1 MASDARGSRFGRLC
15 VRRVLLLAAT
25 IFSMVYLLL
34 AHEMV
39 VTPIVLAALVALQTY
54 GLIHLAKTGNREL
67 SRFLDAIEVSD
78 LSQGFSPRHQDCLFP
93 QLANSFTRV
102 FECLSELKMET
113 ETSYRYL
120 HAVVRHLRVGIL
132 AFTPDGHV
140 RLANHAVLQML
151 NLGSLKRVGDIAA
164 VCPELCAKLESIP
177 PGTGEVVPITVH
189 SEMIQL
195 SIRSIS
201 LLLRRERLMLVSLQN
216 ISVELNENELHAWQ
230 TLIRVLTHEIK
241 NSLTPIAS
249 LASSVE
255 ELLQL
260 DQLEK
265 GDGAAAGADE
275 IRNALRTIRKRS
287 EGLQIF
293 VDSYRDLTHIP
304 SPEFL
309 TFPIAELVDRVALLM
324 APRFEERGI
333 KWSSTITPQNLTIQ
347 ADPRL
352 IEQALIN
359 LVLNSIEAVRSTGQ
373 PEISLQAST
382 TARGRPVISVFDN
395 GQGIVPEAID
405 KIFIPFFSTRKGG
418 TGIGLSLSRQIM
430 RLHRGD
436 LDANS
441 ESGQMTRLSMR
452 F

>member
-1 MASDARGSRFGRLC
+1 M
-15 VRRVLLLAAT
+15 LLAAT
-25 IFSMVYLLL
+25 LFLMVYLLL

-39 VTPIVLAALVALQTY
+39 VTPIVLAVLAIVQTY
-54 GLIHLAKTGNREL
+54 GLIQLVEASNKEL

-93 QLANSFTRV
+93 ELANSFTRV
-102 FECLSELKMET
+102 FECLSEMKMET
-113 ETSYRYL
+113 EASYRYL
-120 HAVVRHLRVGIL
+120 HAVIRHLRVGIL
-132 AFTPDGHV
+132 AITPDGDV
-140 RLANHAVLQML
+140 RLANHAVLQLL
-151 NLGSLKRVGDIAA
+151 NLGSLKKLGDVAA
-164 VCPELCAKLESIP
+164 VCPELCEKLEHIE
-177 PGTGEVVPITVH
+177 PGTGEVIPITVH

-201 LLLRRERLMLVSLQN
+201 LRLRGERLMLISLQN
-216 ISVELNENELHAWQ
+216 ISVELNEKELHAWQ
-230 TLIRVLTHEIK
+230 TLIRILTHEIK

-260 DQLEK
+260 DHLEIS
-265 GDGAAAGADE
+265 DGSSAGADE
-275 IRNALRTIRKRS
+275 VRNALRTIRKRS
-287 EGLQIF
+287 EGLQSF

-304 SPEFL
+304 NPEYL
-309 TFPIAELVDRVALLM
+309 TFPIAELFDRVATLM
-324 APRFEERGI
+324 APRFKERGI
-333 KWSSTITPQNLTIQ
+333 LWSATITPQNLSIQ

-352 IEQALIN
+352 IEQVLIN
-359 LVLNSIEAVRSTGQ
+359 LVLNSIEAVRSTVR

-382 TARGRPVISVFDN
+382 ELRGRPVLSIFDN

-436 LDANS
+436 LDAKS
-441 ESGQMTRLSMR
+441 EPGQMTRFSMR